1 MNEDAYRVLGVDP
14 GASDDDV
21 KRAYRDLARK
31 YNPELF
37 EGDPLA
43 DVAKQKME
51 ELNQAYDA
59 IMGERMGNSAGSA
72 GAGARQQSVAGGSNP
87 LYVQVRYALSQG
99 DWQRAQQLLE
109 QVEVQDAQWHFL
121 TGRVCQMRG
130 WYDQALQQ
138 FELACQLDPAN
149 AEYRDARERMQYNG
163 RGFSSSPVDAA
174 PCETCAQC
182 AICSLFAQCCCNG
195 CC

>member
-1 MNEDAYRVLGVDP
+1 MMSSVPTGIWR
-14 GASDDDV
+14 ASTTPNCL
-21 KRAYRDLARK
+21 RAIPWLMWPNRRWRSSIRPTTPSWASGWETAPALPA
-31 YNPELF
+31 P
-37 EGDPLA
+37 
-43 DVAKQKME
+43 
-51 ELNQAYDA
+51 
-59 IMGERMGNSAGSA
+59 
-72 GAGARQQSVAGGSNP
+72 GARQQSGAGGSNP